1 MGKGVRRTDYQML
14 PLPAADEAAVVCQ
27 RVPWGP
33 IDYHLDA
40 RIWVAEWLQ
49 RGCLEASRR
58 ARGARFPCESVVD
71 RRGVEPL
78 TSAVQRPSS
87 LPRAVTGH
95 PRKSLIRR

>member
-1 MGKGVRRTDYQML
+1 MVSTTLRRTLTPLQTMGKGVRRTDYQMRS
-14 PLPAADEAAVVCQ
+14 LPAADEAAVVCQ

-71 RRGVEPL
+71 RRGVEPPDL
-78 TSAVQRPSS
+78 R
-87 LPRAVTGH
+87 RA
-95 PRKSLIRR
+95 KA